1 MKDRQSKGTTLYS
14 AIATMIATSTSGY
27 VPLILGHL
35 GNAQATLLEN
45 LHALQ
50 NTTILCVLL
59 ELLELDHLGKLLDEF
74 DMYDTP
80 LRFLPVRLLV
90 KVGMVGIEGR
100 LWTNIS

>member
-1 MKDRQSKGTTLYS
+1 MLCS

-35 GNAQATLLEN
+35 RNAQTTLLEG

-59 ELLELDHLGKLLDEF
+59 ELFELDHLRKLLDEF
-74 DMYDTP
+74 DMYETP
-80 LRFLPVRLLV
+80 LWFLTVRLLV
-90 KVGMVGIEGR
+90 KVGVIAIEGR
-100 LWTNIS
+100 FWTKIS

>member
-1 MKDRQSKGTTLYS
+1 MLCS

-35 GNAQATLLEN
+35 RNTQATLLEN

-59 ELLELDHLGKLLDEF
+59 ELFELDHLGKLLEEL
-74 DMYDTP
+74 DMYETP
-80 LRFLPVRLLV
+80 LRFLTVRLLV
-90 KVGMVGIEGR
+90 KVRMIGIEGR
-100 LWTNIS
+100 LWTKVS